1 MDINCADRQN
11 LGFWIAGM
19 RILLPGLYIPSGVLC
34 IFPLLFL
41 SVRFLTGSLTCL
53 EGPSLWNVAGFLV
66 SNEHCCVFSHYFY
79 ASVIVDYHRVLCST
93 LSKVDI
99 TSLGMI
105 MLFLMRHVA
114 VGFFFC
120 IPYIF
125 GRFLKTILG
134 LGIHMLSKKAL
145 QSLVC
150 KLIDIEVMK

>member
-66 SNEHCCVFSHYFY
+66 SNEYCCVFSHYFY

-105 MLFLMRHVA
+105 MLFLMRHNA
-114 VGFFFC
+114 VGFFFVFL
-120 IPYIF
+120 ISSADSLR
-125 GRFLKTILG
+125 RFLGWGSICC
-134 LGIHMLSKKAL
+134 
-145 QSLVC
+145 QRRRFNR
-150 KLIDIEVMK
+150 